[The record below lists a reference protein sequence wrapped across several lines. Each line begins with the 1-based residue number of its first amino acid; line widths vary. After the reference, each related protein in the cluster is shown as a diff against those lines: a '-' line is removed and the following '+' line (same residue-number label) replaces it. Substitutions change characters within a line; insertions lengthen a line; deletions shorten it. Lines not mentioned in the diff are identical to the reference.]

1 MYKATGEETTTE
13 ADAVGWSSSQDL
25 ANINKC
31 IVAQT
36 KTGNYIVFSNAAIV
50 AKGDQQDKNIT
61 LGISAV
67 AMESEIDGVAGEYP
81 MGRLCGCRTRIRHRQ
96 QMIEGD
102 GVNAVPLF

>member
-1 MYKATGEETTTE
+1 MYDSAGAETTTDTE
-13 ADAVGWSSSQDL
+13 AVGWSSSQEL

-67 AMESEIDGVAGEYP
+67 AMESETAGVAGEY
-81 MGRLCGCRTRIRHRQ
+81 Q
-96 QMIEGD
+96 WEGTSVLEQ
-102 GVNAVPLF
+102 G